1 MKTTPCTEKKTYAF
15 DKAPRCGARTKSHNG
30 LPCRS
35 PAIKDKS
42 RCPVHGGARG
52 TGAPHGNMN
61 AVKHGETIGEIKMF
75 RIKVRQVIKASRELA
90 PELS

>member
-1 MKTTPCTEKKTYAF
+1 MKTTSYTEKKTYAF

-42 RCPVHGGARG
+42 RCRVHGGARG

-61 AVKHGETIGEIKMF
+61 AVKHGETYAFG
-75 RIKVRQVIKASRELA
+75 
-90 PELS
+90 